1 MKSLFTLVLL
11 AFSTLGFAQNTGI
24 VVGKVTD
31 NAVNNEPLIYA
42 NISIKGTAIEASTD
56 MTGLFHIENLADG
69 DYTLICSFAGYE
81 TKELNI
87 HVSAMEPTQIALSL
101 NPSTVSLN
109 DLAALGI
116 DVAAAKDNGKT
127 SVALNN

>member
-1 MKSLFTLVLL
+1 MKSLFTIVLL
-11 AFSTLGFAQNTGI
+11 AFSTLGFAQNMGI

-42 NISIKGTAIEASTD
+42 NISIKGTAVEASTD

-69 DYTLICSFAGYE
+69 DYTLVCSFAGYE

-87 HVSAMEPTQIALSL
+87 HVSAMESTEVTVSLS
-101 NPSTVSLN
+101 PSTVSLN
-109 DLAALGI
+109 DLASLGNI
-116 DVAAAKDNGKT
+116 ATGNDKT
-127 SVALNN
+127 SVASNK

>member
-1 MKSLFTLVLL
+1 MKSLFTIVLL

-42 NISIKGTAIEASTD
+42 NISIKGSDVEASTD
-56 MTGLFHIENLADG
+56 MTGLFHIENLANG
-69 DYTLICSFAGYE
+69 DYTLVCRFAGYE
-81 TKELNI
+81 TQELNI
-87 HVSAMEPTQIALSL
+87 HVSAMEPTEIAISL
-101 NPSTVSLN
+101 KPSTVSLN
-109 DLAALGI
+109 DLAALGL
-116 DVAAAKDNGKT
+116 DVAAVKDNGKT